1 MLNMEVMM
9 RKSYLFIVVIA
20 TIMYQLGWVANAY
33 SRGYE
38 HSHRH
43 YASHSNYR
51 WGAYVAAPL
60 LLTAP
65 LWAAPRYSNSYYSS
79 PVVVQERVIVQP
91 TTVYS
96 DRLSNL
102 SMPAQVNSPAP
113 MWYYCPDSQAYY
125 PYAQTCNMPWQ
136 SVAPR

>member
-9 RKSYLFIVVIA
+9 RKSHLFIVVIA
-20 TIMYQLGWVANAY
+20 TIMCQLGWVANAY

-38 HSHRH
+38 RGHGH
-43 YASHSNYR
+43 YVSHSNYR

-96 DRLSNL
+96 DRVSNL
-102 SMPAQVNSPAP
+102 SMPAQVSSPAP

-136 SVAPR
+136 SVTPR